1 MRSDRLMLLLIAV
14 SVMIAVI
21 PLTSDGS
28 DAGHIDDVDGVT
40 VNIFDDSVSI
50 GAGKEVTTSITF
62 FTVTS
67 NDYLINVT
75 CSDDSNGAFA
85 TSVDDKEFTLN
96 SKSPATVKIT
106 VTTDKLSRH
115 GDYTMTV
122 TMTVYDYQTG
132 ATTPATLPINVK
144 VTSSYSSD
152 GTYNKILGVF
162 DPLMS
167 PYDGPVYTA
176 GITLAIWVGIGIAV
190 FLLFRSAVYAAFRR
204 DKESAREI
212 GNKTGAMLATSVI
225 IYGLSNAAMVYGI
238 DEVVIAV
245 LQSISSFLYIPIV
258 AYIVWNV
265 YTNMVRNIFHR
276 LEEQDRISGADTSLI
291 PLFNMVGKIVI
302 VIVAVSALLSSLG
315 FDLVAIMT
323 GAGIAGMAISL
334 GAQSTLTEFF
344 SGLNLLAT
352 RPFKRGDMI
361 MVGGKDIYQVEKVGM
376 LNSRFKSWNSMEYI
390 IIPNSTVVSSTI
402 MNITGKTMAYRI
414 SLAYTVAYDSD
425 VELVK
430 KILLDTA
437 YNHPQVII
445 DGSYSKP
452 SARLDDF
459 LDSSIKFTLN
469 VFITDFR
476 DYIAVTDELNEDVYR
491 NLCKAGI
498 EIPFNKLDI
507 YLAPED
513 DDEE

>member
-1 MRSDRLMLLLIAV
+1 MRSERLLLLLIAV
-14 SVMIAVI
+14 SVIISVV
-21 PLTSDGS
+21 PLASDPS
-28 DAGHIDDVDGVT
+28 DATTERNIDGVVVT
-40 VNIFDDSVSI
+40 VFDDSVSI
-50 GAGKEVTTSITF
+50 GAGKDISTAMTF
-62 FTVTS
+62 FTETS
-67 NDYLINVT
+67 NDYLINIT
-75 CSDDSNGAFA
+75 CSDDSSGAFK

-96 SKSPATVKIT
+96 SKSPATVNVKI
-106 VTTDKLSRH
+106 TTDKLSRH
-115 GDYTMTV
+115 GDYTVTV
-122 TMTVYDYQTG
+122 SMTVYDYQ
-132 ATTPATLPINVK
+132 ADTTTVDTMPVTVK

-152 GTYNKILGVF
+152 GVYNKILGIF

-167 PYDGPVYTA
+167 PYDTPAYTA
-176 GITLAIWVGIGIAV
+176 GITLVIWGGIGIAV
-190 FLLFRSAVYAAFRR
+190 FLLFRAFVMALFRK
-204 DKESAREI
+204 DKQSGREI
-212 GNKTGAMLATSVI
+212 GNKTGAMLAASVI

-238 DEVVIAV
+238 DEIVIAT
-245 LQSISSFLYIPIV
+245 LQNISSFLYIPIV
-258 AYIVWNV
+258 AYIAWNI

-302 VIVAVSALLSSLG
+302 VIIAVSALLSTLG

-352 RPFKRGDMI
+352 RPFKRGDMV

-376 LNSRFKSWNSMEYI
+376 LNSRFKNWISMEYI

-414 SLAYTVAYDSD
+414 SLAYTVSYDSD

-430 KILLDTA
+430 KILLETA

-498 EIPFNKLDI
+498 EIPYNKLDI
-507 YLAPED
+507 YLAPEE

>member
-1 MRSDRLMLLLIAV
+1 MRSERILLIL
-14 SVMIAVI
+14 VMMAFFVAAI
-21 PLTSDGS
+21 PLASDVS
-28 DAGHIDDVDGVT
+28 DASAERNVDGVVIT
-40 VNIFDDSVSI
+40 VFDDSVSI
-50 GAGKEVTTSITF
+50 GAGKDVSTSITF
-62 FTVTS
+62 FTETS
-67 NDYLINVT
+67 NDYLVNIT
-75 CSDDSNGAFA
+75 CTDDSNGAFA

-96 SKSPATVKIT
+96 SKSPATVNVK
-106 VTTDKLSRH
+106 VTTDKLSKH
-115 GDYTMTV
+115 GDYTVTV
-122 TMTVYDYQTG
+122 TMTVYDYQ
-132 ATTPATLPINVK
+132 ADTTTVDTIPIAVK

-152 GTYNKILGVF
+152 GTYNRILGIF
-162 DPLMS
+162 DPLADPYGS
-167 PYDGPVYTA
+167 PMYTA
-176 GITLAIWVGIGIAV
+176 GITLCIWGAIGIAV
-190 FLLFRSAVYAAFRR
+190 FLVFRAATNAVFRK

-212 GNKTGAMLATSVI
+212 GNKTGAMLAASII

-238 DEVVIAV
+238 DEIVIAA
-245 LQSISSFLYIPIV
+245 LQNISSFLYIPII
-258 AYIVWNV
+258 AYIVWNI
-265 YTNMVRNIFHR
+265 YTNLVRNIFHR

-302 VIVAVSALLSSLG
+302 AIVAVSAILSTMG

-334 GAQSTLTEFF
+334 GAQNTLTEFF

-352 RPFKRGDMI
+352 RPFKRGDMVMI
-361 MVGGKDIYQVEKVGM
+361 DGKDIYQVEKVGM
-376 LNSRFKSWNSMEYI
+376 LNSRFKNWINMEYI

-430 KILLDTA
+430 QILLDTA

-459 LDSSIKFTLN
+459 LDSAIKFTLN

-498 EIPFNKLDI
+498 EIPFNKLDV
-507 YLAPED
+507 YLASD
-513 DDEE
+513 IDNEE

>member
-1 MRSDRLMLLLIAV
+1 MRCERLMLILIAV
-14 SVMIAVI
+14 SMVIAVV
-21 PLTSDGS
+21 PLASDSS
-28 DAGHIDDVDGVT
+28 DASTDRNIDGVVVT
-40 VNIFDDSVSI
+40 VFDDSISLSAGSSVS
-50 GAGKEVTTSITF
+50 TSITF
-62 FTVTS
+62 FTETS
-67 NDYLINVT
+67 NDYLIDITFSN
-75 CSDDSNGAFA
+75 DSGGAFS

-96 SKSPATVKIT
+96 SKSPATVNLK

-115 GDYTMTV
+115 GDYNITV
-122 TMTVYDYQTG
+122 SMTVYDYQA
-132 ATTPATLPINVK
+132 ATTTVDTLTVAVK
-144 VTSSYSSD
+144 VTSSYASD
-152 GTYNKILGVF
+152 SAFNRILGIF
-162 DPLMS
+162 DPLPD
-167 PYDGPVYTA
+167 PYDSPAYTA
-176 GITLAIWVGIGIAV
+176 GITLAIWGGIGIGV
-190 FLLFRSAVYAAFRR
+190 FLLFRLAVQAVFRK

-212 GNKTGAMLATSVI
+212 GNKTGAMLAASVI
-225 IYGLSNAAMVYGI
+225 IYGLANAAMVYGI
-238 DEVVIAV
+238 DEVVIAA
-245 LQSISSFLYIPIV
+245 LRNISSFLYIPII
-258 AYIVWNV
+258 AYIVWNI
-265 YTNMVRNIFHR
+265 YTNLIRNIFHR
-276 LEEQDRISGADTSLI
+276 LEEQDKISGADTSLI
-291 PLFNMVGKIVI
+291 PLFNMLGKIVI
-302 VIVAVSALLSSLG
+302 VIVTASALLSTMG

-352 RPFKRGDMI
+352 RPFKRGDMVMI
-361 MVGGKDIYQVEKVGM
+361 GGKDIYQVEKVGM
-376 LNSRFKSWNSMEYI
+376 LNSRFKNWINMEYI

-430 KILLDTA
+430 QILLDTA

-469 VFITDFR
+469 VFISDFR

-498 EIPFNKLDI
+498 EIPFNKLDV
-507 YLAPED
+507 YVASED
-513 DDEE
+513 DGEQ